1 MSDIKE
7 VIEIARIL
15 EKLDVQH
22 TKLTWVLYTTGFD
35 FGIDNLN
42 KKIIQ
47 VFKNKKYYDTILK
60 YKQKKL
66 APLDTRRVEIIER
79 AFKPYYLS
87 KESACLVL
95 KIKKKENQL
104 IKILNQYR
112 YSIEGRKVRS
122 TDINLILKTEPDRN
136 LRKKAYLARTQIN
149 QLMIKAGFLDLVKM
163 RCDYAQSY
171 GVNNF
176 IECRLEQ
183 EELTTAIFDGWT
195 NEVRKVIPKI
205 REMQTMYGEKYIG
218 DPVTKPWDN
227 QYIGAQIASQLNK
240 TVDMSNFYNVLKA
253 TFLSFEFDLSQ
264 YNITFD
270 IFPRRNKS
278 EWCYIFPVQ
287 KGRDVRVLA
296 NVGNRYHEYF
306 ALLHETG
313 HGLHF
318 LLLDPED
325 MLLNKGISGIIME
338 GFAMLWN
345 DLLYEEVFY
354 KQFFADDLST
364 VEKAFTKLKIWQR
377 VHRITLIFSILFEF
391 DFYRNK
397 LNTLK
402 DVNNLYWKKYEEL
415 FNREPYTD
423 NPPWAYVPHYTMAPI
438 HIHQGLTGN
447 ITNDMLRHCFERETG
462 VTSYLE
468 KPQEFGRFVFEKA
481 IKPSGAYPYLE
492 LFERISGEPFSL
504 KYLSVNL

>member
-1 MSDIKE
+1 MSDIKK
-7 VIEIARIL
+7 IIAIGKEL
-15 EKLDVQH
+15 EELDVQH
-22 TKLTWVLYTTGFD
+22 TELTWVLYTTGFD
-35 FGIDNLN
+35 FGVDAIN
-42 KKIIQ
+42 KKITQ
-47 VFKNKKYYDTILK
+47 VYENKKYYDAILNC
-60 YKQKKL
+60 QKKK
-66 APLDTRRVEIIER
+66 LDLLDKRRVDIIAR
-79 AFKPYYLS
+79 AFKPYHLS
-87 KESACLVL
+87 KELAQLDL

-104 IKILNQYR
+104 MKILNQYR
-112 YSIEGRKVRS
+112 YNIEGREVRS
-122 TDINLILKTEPDRN
+122 TDIYQILKTAPDRK
-136 LRKKAYLARTQIN
+136 LRKKVYLARAQIN
-149 QLMIKAGFLDLVKM
+149 QLMIKTGFLDLIKM
-163 RCDYAQSY
+163 RCDYAQGY

-176 IECRLEQ
+176 IEYRLEQ
-183 EELTTAIFDGWT
+183 EELTSAIFDEWV

-205 REMQTMYGEKYIG
+205 REMQAIYGEKYIG

-227 QYIGAQIASQLNK
+227 QYIGAQIASQLNS
-240 TVDMSNFYNVLKA
+240 TVDMSNFYNILKT
-253 TFLSFEFDLSQ
+253 TFLAFGFDLSK

-318 LLLDPED
+318 LLLDPKD
-325 MLLNKGISGIIME
+325 ILLNMGISGIIME

-345 DLLYEEVFY
+345 DLLYEKIFY
-354 KQFFADDLST
+354 KQFVEDDLST
-364 VEKAFTKLKIWQR
+364 IDNDFTKLKTRQR
-377 VHRITLIFSILFEF
+377 IHRITLIFTILFEF

-397 LNTLK
+397 LNSLT
-402 DVNNLYWKKYEEL
+402 DINNLYWKRYEEL

-423 NPPWAYVPHYTMAPI
+423 NPPWAYIPHYTMAPI
-438 HIHQGLTGN
+438 HIHQGSMGD
-447 ITNDMLRHCFERETG
+447 ITNDMLRHCFEKVSG

-468 KPQEFGRFVFEKA
+468 KPREFGRFVFEKV

-492 LFERISGEPFSL
+492 LFKRISGEPFSL
-504 KYLSVNL
+504 KYFTED